1 MIFLL
6 ICVLILFSSSVVFSD
21 AKVQIISQN
30 AISEFPSGIRFSI
43 EAESDVPIEQ
53 IALRMK
59 FGQQKS
65 GVYEYFDFDMSESV
79 KSELFWNTNTASK
92 YVPPGTLV
100 FYSFEIRTSDGNKIN
115 SDQNQMIFSDARFE
129 WYEISKGLLSVS
141 YHGPV
146 KNRANEILETIIK
159 TSDFMAPVV
168 GDLEEEPIR
177 VTVYN
182 NVSEML
188 PALPP
193 GSETIRRELITEGQA
208 FIDFGTLMILG
219 AGDSYLGTAAHEVTH
234 ILVHRAG
241 DSVFRNIP
249 SWLDEGLAEY
259 GNMYPAFSFDSA
271 LRYAIST
278 DTLLPIT
285 SMPTMPG
292 NPEDII
298 LYYGQS
304 KSMIEYLI
312 NIYGTESMKAVLA
325 TMKSGRNVDDAFQAI
340 YGKSKEDMEN
350 EWREYIGAT
359 LYQLDEGDI
368 SLPTPVPRPD
378 IKVFSLTPQPGSNI
392 VESTESVSIL
402 NSQTDNRQ
410 INNNSDSRS
419 CSALGSSNSND
430 MTAFF
435 FLFFINILKS
445 RPNSMPYKMT
455 NTHKYIGEKHE

>member
-6 ICVLILFSSSVVFSD
+6 ICVLILFSSSMVFAD
-21 AKVQIISQN
+21 TKVEIISQN

-43 EAESDVPIEQ
+43 EVESDVPIEQ

-100 FYSFEIRTSDGNKIN
+100 FYSFEIMTSDGNKIN

-182 NVSEML
+182 SVSEML

-304 KSMIEYLI
+304 KSMIEMYVRDCLLQCNDVHQI
-312 NIYGTESMKAVLA
+312 ILMTTLTEQY
-325 TMKSGRNVDDAFQAI
+325 FQM
-340 YGKSKEDMEN
+340 Y
-350 EWREYIGAT
+350 
-359 LYQLDEGDI
+359 
-368 SLPTPVPRPD
+368 
-378 IKVFSLTPQPGSNI
+378 
-392 VESTESVSIL
+392 
-402 NSQTDNRQ
+402 
-410 INNNSDSRS
+410 
-419 CSALGSSNSND
+419 
-430 MTAFF
+430 
-435 FLFFINILKS
+435 
-445 RPNSMPYKMT
+445 
-455 NTHKYIGEKHE
+455 H